1 MGATLEDQGVVLAEP
16 LDVLVAQDGH
26 VHQPNRTAAVQAERP
41 RYPRV
46 PMSQESHS
54 DFERIPSPFQGEL
67 TWLRA
72 IEEGD
77 LPRINEMIWDPEVSR
92 HLAVTWPEPLA
103 GTRAWWSG
111 IGASASSAAFAIETL
126 AGDLVG
132 GCSLD
137 GIDPSVR
144 SAGLGIWIARPYW
157 DRGYGT
163 DAVRTLCRFGFK
175 EMNLQRIGLAVYET
189 NPRGVRAYEKVGFK
203 EEGRRR
209 RGHFV
214 DGRHV
219 DVIVMGLL
227 AEDLIES

>member
-1 MGATLEDQGVVLAEP
+1 MDQ
-16 LDVLVAQDGH
+16 DAQ
-26 VHQPNRTAAVQAERP
+26 RE
-41 RYPRV
+41 
-46 PMSQESHS
+46 
-54 DFERIPSPFQGEL
+54 FERIRSPFLGEL
-67 TWLRA
+67 IRLRA
-72 IEEGD
+72 IEEED

-103 GTRAWWSG
+103 GTRRWWSG
-111 IGASASSAAFAIETL
+111 ARANPSSASFAIATL
-126 AGDLVG
+126 TGELVG

-137 GIDPSVR
+137 GIDPGVR
-144 SAGLGIWIARPYW
+144 SAGLGIWIGRPYW

-163 DAVRTLCRFGFK
+163 DAVRTLCRFGFN
-175 EMNLQRIGLAVYET
+175 EMNLQRIGLAVWET

-209 RGHFV
+209 RASFV

-227 AEDLIES
+227 AEDLIDP